1 MCSLTHA
8 NFEQAPRMLRSLIE
22 RCWLG
27 DRRRRP
33 TAAQVV
39 DALDELAPEFGM
51 APIGRA
57 AGESSRGGGGEG
69 GVAGIGGGDGGE
81 KARSTS
87 LSWWR

>member
-1 MCSLTHA
+1 MR
-8 NFEQAPRMLRSLIE
+8 QSLIE

-51 APIGRA
+51 APIGPE
-57 AGESSRGGGGEG
+57 GDGGGGGAAG
-69 GVAGIGGGDGGE
+69 GSAGAGE
-81 KARSTS
+81 QPQSR
-87 LSWWR
+87 SWWR

>member
-1 MCSLTHA
+1 MLRSRDATCV
-8 NFEQAPRMLRSLIE
+8 EQAPRMLRSLIE

-57 AGESSRGGGGEG
+57 AGESSRGGGGREG
-69 GVAGIGGGDGGE
+69 
-81 KARSTS
+81 
-87 LSWWR
+87 